1 MTAIAIEDGVSFLS
15 RLFKRDLDTNG
26 WFVEF
31 VTADGSDSANDNV
44 LFVDE
49 EDLGM
54 APEDVDDLAFIWDV
68 NRRRRG

>member
-1 MTAIAIEDGVSFLS
+1 MGAVAVEDGVSFVS
-15 RLFKRDLDTNG
+15 RLFKQDLDTNG

-31 VTADGSDSANDNV
+31 VMADGSGSANDNA

-49 EDLGM
+49 DDLGM
-54 APEDVDDLAFIWDV
+54 MADDVEDLAFIWDV